1 MTTSSPGQGPEQ
13 QHVEPAYADRVFRS
27 AAAMVCG
34 ALMLAMAA
42 WIGGEALLRGQG
54 QAPWLAI
61 AALLLAVPLIVSFTL
76 RPAVFAND
84 DRLRIRN
91 PFRTITLP
99 WAAVADVRSGYSS
112 EVFTQQGAKY
122 QMWAVPVSLGRRK
135 RAARRQARAAAEDP
149 HGRTRVTAD
158 VKDTESRLAPADQT
172 VRDLR
177 EMSERCASRPGAQ
190 GEAQV
195 RWAYEVIAPALV
207 GAILLVVLLAIA

>member
-34 ALMLAMAA
+34 ALMLGVAA
-42 WIGGEALLRGQG
+42 WIGGDALLHGAGR
-54 QAPWLAI
+54 APWLAL
-61 AALLLAVPLIVSFTL
+61 AALLCAVPLIVSFTL

-99 WAAVADVRSGYSS
+99 WASVADIRSGYSS

-122 QMWAVPVSLGRRK
+122 QLWAVPVSLGRRK
-135 RAARRQARAAAEDP
+135 RAARRQARAAVDDP

-158 VKDTESRLAPADQT
+158 VDDAGSRMAPADQT
-172 VRDLR
+172 VKDLR
-177 EMSERCASRPGAQ
+177 EMSERCAALPGAQ
-190 GEAQV
+190 GDARV
-195 RWAYEVIAPALV
+195 RWSYEVIAPAV
-207 GAILLVVLLAIA
+207 AGGILLVVLLVTG